1 MNYYY
6 ATGLLFFFI
15 ISYMIL
21 VDRNVADFLVLNLR
35 LLRVNLERLKF
46 LIIYHPK
53 NPITNFVMRRRY
65 SKIAEELMKA
75 NSETVHPD

>member
-1 MNYYY
+1 
-6 ATGLLFFFI
+6 
-15 ISYMIL
+15 MIL

-35 LLRVNLERLKF
+35 LLRVNLVKTLERLKF